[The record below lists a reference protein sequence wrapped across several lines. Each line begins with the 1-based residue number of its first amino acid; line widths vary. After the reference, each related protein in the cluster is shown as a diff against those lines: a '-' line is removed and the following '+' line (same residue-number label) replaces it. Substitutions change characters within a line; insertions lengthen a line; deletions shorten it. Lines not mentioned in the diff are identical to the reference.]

1 MNERKHKVLCV
12 DDETN
17 ILSSLKRL
25 LRKENYRLLTA
36 SSGSEGLDIL
46 SENEVHLVL
55 SDQRMPAMDG
65 TEFLAKVREEH
76 PDVIRIILTGYT
88 DVDTIMDSV
97 NQGNI
102 FKFLLK
108 PWNDQNLKLEINRAL
123 DQYDLIQDNRGLN
136 SKIIKQNEELKGIND
151 NLENLVQERTMDY
164 EIQNQA
170 LELSQNILENLSI
183 PIIGIGADGMI
194 VFINQAVKSLP
205 SLGEIEIGGMI
216 HERLFTDMEVTVSQV
231 LETGE
236 PRSIKGSLLSSTP
249 YDLDF
254 MPLSGAFRGKGV
266 VLTLRAHTQQ

>member
-136 SKIIKQNEELKGIND
+136 SKIIKQNGKSFNGINS
-151 NLENLVQERTMDY
+151 NKFSK
-164 EIQNQA
+164 A
-170 LELSQNILENLSI
+170 LCKSSSKKTWFLSR
-183 PIIGIGADGMI
+183 
-194 VFINQAVKSLP
+194 
-205 SLGEIEIGGMI
+205 
-216 HERLFTDMEVTVSQV
+216 H
-231 LETGE
+231 
-236 PRSIKGSLLSSTP
+236 SS
-249 YDLDF
+249 F
-254 MPLSGAFRGKGV
+254 SKCK
-266 VLTLRAHTQQ
+266 